1 MSARL
6 IARRVCTTIAGTT
19 VIGGVSLT
27 LYSNTENGLG
37 FQREVRFWSDTG
49 PVLFDYWWNSFTSS
63 PKVKLRTVIGNAMRS
78 SLSDITEIEGAEQN
92 ATFEQRIKVDLH
104 ERNAPRIFNSMLSLG
119 GLYIKLGQV
128 LSVTALPIPE
138 QYRILFRTL
147 QSNVPNSSDFD
158 SVVRPTLESELGV
171 TDLNEIFEYIDTT
184 PIGAA
189 SIGQAH
195 RAILKSTG
203 EEVVVKVQY
212 PEAKWQVPA
221 DVKCV
226 GDFLSVCVFFGVV
239 DEGSAR
245 MSYDEFARQFTSELD
260 YQREA
265 ENLRTVYQSSLDPK
279 APYIRRGVVVPQPY
293 DELCTDRVITM
304 TYLPGPKFEE
314 ESKRVLESLGIN
326 TKKGIRQVVM
336 EAHDRTT
343 ETNVEY
349 NATEE
354 RGGEVGANASSPI
367 QLSSYSWKRDLI
379 NRFVS
384 VNTVLSFV
392 RFARRISLWSTS
404 IVVRFVQSSPSVFV
418 SNDWKTWANERHIAI
433 LQAERW
439 GWTQEAITALFDV
452 HGYQILNQGLFN
464 ADPHPGNLLIV
475 QDEKSPSKWPKIGL
489 IDFGQVKQ
497 LTNHERVRVAKLIL
511 SIANKESDDDI
522 ANHFRNL
529 GIKTKNDSTRF
540 LAEFGRLMF
549 GSFETKHLNHDWHR
563 ELHKEDRVL
572 YFPNELSMV
581 YRTALLLRGLAMSL
595 QFNPS
600 VGEEWR
606 YHAQETIKS
615 EAATSTM

>member
-1 MSARL
+1 
-6 IARRVCTTIAGTT
+6 
-19 VIGGVSLT
+19 
-27 LYSNTENGLG
+27 
-37 FQREVRFWSDTG
+37 
-49 PVLFDYWWNSFTSS
+49 
-63 PKVKLRTVIGNAMRS
+63 
-78 SLSDITEIEGAEQN
+78 
-92 ATFEQRIKVDLH
+92 
-104 ERNAPRIFNSMLSLG
+104 
-119 GLYIKLGQV
+119 
-128 LSVTALPIPE
+128 
-138 QYRILFRTL
+138 
-147 QSNVPNSSDFD
+147 
-158 SVVRPTLESELGV
+158 
-171 TDLNEIFEYIDTT
+171 
-184 PIGAA
+184 
-189 SIGQAH
+189 
-195 RAILKSTG
+195 
-203 EEVVVKVQY
+203 
-212 PEAKWQVPA
+212 
-221 DVKCV
+221 
-226 GDFLSVCVFFGVV
+226 
-239 DEGSAR
+239 
-245 MSYDEFARQFTSELD
+245 
-260 YQREA
+260 
-265 ENLRTVYQSSLDPK
+265 
-279 APYIRRGVVVPQPY
+279 
-293 DELCTDRVITM
+293 M

-343 ETNVEY
+343 ETNAEY

-354 RGGEVGANASSPI
+354 KGGEVGANAF
-367 QLSSYSWKRDLI
+367 SYSWKRDLM
-379 NRFVS
+379 NRLVS

-392 RFARRISLWSTS
+392 RFARRVTLWSTS
-404 IVVRFVQSSPSVFV
+404 IVVRFVQSSPSIFV
-418 SNDWKTWANERHIAI
+418 SNDWKTWADERQIAI

-439 GWTQEAITALFDV
+439 GWTQEAISALFDV

-475 QDEKSPSKWPKIGL
+475 QDDKKPSKWPKIGL

-606 YHAQETIKS
+606 YHAQETITS
-615 EAATSTM
+615 EAATSTV

>member
-1 MSARL
+1 
-6 IARRVCTTIAGTT
+6 
-19 VIGGVSLT
+19 
-27 LYSNTENGLG
+27 
-37 FQREVRFWSDTG
+37 
-49 PVLFDYWWNSFTSS
+49 
-63 PKVKLRTVIGNAMRS
+63 
-78 SLSDITEIEGAEQN
+78 
-92 ATFEQRIKVDLH
+92 
-104 ERNAPRIFNSMLSLG
+104 MLSLG